1 MMGIYIVFVTML
13 AVATAYSPEE
23 WKEILGR
30 VED

>member
-13 AVATAYSPEE
+13 AIATAYSPEE